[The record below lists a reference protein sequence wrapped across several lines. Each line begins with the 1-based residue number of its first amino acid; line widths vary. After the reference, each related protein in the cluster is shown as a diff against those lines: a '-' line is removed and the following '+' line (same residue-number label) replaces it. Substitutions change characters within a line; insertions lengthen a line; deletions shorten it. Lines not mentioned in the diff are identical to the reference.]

1 MVVSTSRTGRVR
13 PDDWVVLGS
22 SKSLRT
28 TATPAQYLRLLLA
41 MTAQPRELASDS
53 VIPRLLGLQLTS
65 QACPSGPVAPSRSP
79 RNGFPW
85 LHYRYH
91 WTFLTL
97 ASCASLVASQRRAW
111 HAGRPWQGRAGQGG
125 SGDASLTM
133 MEWQRAKQVLA
144 PRPAGCQAWPLAGP
158 AGCFNHCQRPL
169 HCYVFIFSCPIEAG
183 LEQDF
188 HQIVQPSTAASRQQ
202 QRSSAACLHG
212 SLRIR
217 MSAILAGRLGI

>member
-13 PDDWVVLGS
+13 PDDWVVLGEQQVTPHHS
-22 SKSLRT
+22 HARAVPAAPSGNDSTTSGARLRFGHP
-28 TATPAQYLRLLLA
+28 TPAGLA
-41 MTAQPRELASDS
+41 ADLSS
-53 VIPRLLGLQLTS
+53 VS
-65 QACPSGPVAPSRSP
+65 VWSP

-125 SGDASLTM
+125 SDDASLTM

-169 HCYVFIFSCPIEAG
+169 HCDVFIFSCPIEAG